1 LPEVSEVIKT
11 NTKQEKAEG
20 DYEGVVSYSEV
31 AREFD
36 KIVEMLP
43 VKINF

>member
-1 LPEVSEVIKT
+1 LPEISEVIKA
-11 NTKQEKAEG
+11 NAKKEN
-20 DYEGVVSYSEV
+20 YEGVVSYSEV